1 MNQATAA
8 ADGEILLA
16 VTGGLGE
23 ITLNRPKALN
33 AVTQPMVTAMDAQL
47 KTWAEDPAIGAVVV
61 RGAPRDETRVPFC
74 AGGDIR
80 LIYDERNDPDRK
92 FAVEFYAEEYRLN
105 SFIYRYPKP
114 YIALIDGVV
123 MGGGV
128 GVSIH
133 GSHRVMSERTM
144 FAMPET
150 GIGLIPDIG
159 ATYFLSRLPGRT
171 GLYLGLT
178 AARIGGADALHLGL
192 ATHYVPSDRMAA
204 LDTALR
210 EGDYSTRAHA
220 AVGRILD
227 GFAEDP
233 GVAPIVEN
241 LEAIDRCFG
250 GETVEQVIAK
260 LQAEGT
266 PWAEETLAALDEK
279 SPTSLKVTFRQL
291 TTLGDLDLEDAL
303 KMEYRMAIRCNFGP
317 ELFEGIRAVVIDKDR
332 SPKWHPASVAEV
344 SDDLV
349 AEHFAVPATGDMTF

>member
-1 MNQATAA
+1 VNQATAA

-178 AARIGGADALHLGL
+178 AARCHPLCS
-192 ATHYVPSDRMAA
+192 V
-204 LDTALR
+204 
-210 EGDYSTRAHA
+210 
-220 AVGRILD
+220 
-227 GFAEDP
+227 
-233 GVAPIVEN
+233 
-241 LEAIDRCFG
+241 
-250 GETVEQVIAK
+250 
-260 LQAEGT
+260 
-266 PWAEETLAALDEK
+266 
-279 SPTSLKVTFRQL
+279 
-291 TTLGDLDLEDAL
+291 
-303 KMEYRMAIRCNFGP
+303 
-317 ELFEGIRAVVIDKDR
+317 R
-332 SPKWHPASVAEV
+332 SYGSAGYSVAR
-344 SDDLV
+344 
-349 AEHFAVPATGDMTF
+349 G